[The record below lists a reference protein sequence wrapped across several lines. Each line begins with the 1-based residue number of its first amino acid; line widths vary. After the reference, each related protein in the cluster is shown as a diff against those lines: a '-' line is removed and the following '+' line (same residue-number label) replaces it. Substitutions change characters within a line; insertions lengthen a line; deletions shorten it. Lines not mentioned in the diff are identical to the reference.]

1 MEEYLLRLDVS
12 HHVGLLRKMFAAWP
26 VHVLHDTNKVVC
38 GPFAV
43 GYGMFH
49 DMRHELLRILESLC
63 AGGLWAGDGPIFF
76 HFAFP
81 LWSNGIRHSSRRIG
95 ARVTTTTTA
104 TGLRLSLKDQH
115 TMGRQ

>member
-26 VHVLHDTNKVVC
+26 VHVLHDTNKVVG

-49 DMRHELLRILESLC
+49 DMRHELPRIPKNLC
-63 AGGLWAGDGPIFF
+63 AGGLGAGDGPIFF

-81 LWSNGIRHSSRRIG
+81 LWSNGVRHSSRRIG
-95 ARVTTTTTA
+95 TRVTTTTTA

>member
-12 HHVGLLRKMFAAWP
+12 HHVGLLRKMFATWP
-26 VHVLHDTNKVVC
+26 VHVLHDTNKVVG

-43 GYGMFH
+43 GHGMSH
-49 DMRHELLRILESLC
+49 DMRHELTRVLESLC
-63 AGGLWAGDGPIFF
+63 AGGLRAGDGPKFF
-76 HFAFP
+76 HLAFP
-81 LWSNGIRHSSRRIG
+81 LWSNGVRHSSRRIG
-95 ARVTTTTTA
+95 TRVTTTTTA